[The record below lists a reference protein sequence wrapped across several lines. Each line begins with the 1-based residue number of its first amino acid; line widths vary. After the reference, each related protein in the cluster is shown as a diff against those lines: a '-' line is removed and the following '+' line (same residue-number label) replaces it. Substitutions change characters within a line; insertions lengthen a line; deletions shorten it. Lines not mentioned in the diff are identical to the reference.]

1 MANEEEDVKS
11 RLATLEARVESLESQ
26 LERAQSEA
34 AVARSL
40 EQINRGEGIPARD
53 ALESLRQKY
62 NIPVR

>member
-1 MANEEEDVKS
+1 MMNEDEFKS

-34 AVARSL
+34 AIARSL

-53 ALESLRQKY
+53 ALEKLRQKY
-62 NIPVR
+62 NIALQ

>member
-1 MANEEEDVKS
+1 MSDDELKS

-26 LERAQSEA
+26 LERAQAEA

-53 ALESLRQKY
+53 ALEALRQKY
-62 NIPVR
+62 SIAAR

>member
-1 MANEEEDVKS
+1 MNDDELKS

-26 LERAQSEA
+26 LERAQAEA

-53 ALESLRQKY
+53 ALETLRQKY
-62 NIPVR
+62 NIAAR

>member
-1 MANEEEDVKS
+1 MSDDELKS

-26 LERAQSEA
+26 LERAHAET

-53 ALESLRQKY
+53 ALETLRQKY
-62 NIPVR
+62 SIAAR